1 MLANSANVR
10 SLVDL
15 RDVGEGG
22 ELTPG
27 EDDEFKKALTFDMPR
42 LESRR
47 DRSLEEVLE
56 GSWRAVGA
64 PVAGNDGEKV

>member
-1 MLANSANVR
+1 MLASSAKVR

-27 EDDEFKKALTFDMPR
+27 EDDEFKKALTFDIPR

-47 DRSLEEVLE
+47 DRSRDEVLE
-56 GSWRAVGA
+56 GSWQGVGGSA
-64 PVAGNDGEKV
+64 SGDDGEKV

>member
-1 MLANSANVR
+1 MLASSAKVR

-27 EDDEFKKALTFDMPR
+27 EDDEFKKAFTFAMPR

-47 DRSLEEVLE
+47 ERLRDEVLE
-56 GSWRAVGA
+56 GSWAGVGA
-64 PVAGNDGEKV
+64 SAAVDDGEKV